1 MNELIYLDN
10 AATTPLDKEVLQ
22 EMLPYMTEHYGNP
35 SSTYSVGI
43 KSRMAVES
51 ARKKVAHFLGVKP
64 SSIFFYKRRNRK

>member
-51 ARKKVAHFLGVKP
+51 ARKKWLISLG
-64 SSIFFYKRRNRK
+64 